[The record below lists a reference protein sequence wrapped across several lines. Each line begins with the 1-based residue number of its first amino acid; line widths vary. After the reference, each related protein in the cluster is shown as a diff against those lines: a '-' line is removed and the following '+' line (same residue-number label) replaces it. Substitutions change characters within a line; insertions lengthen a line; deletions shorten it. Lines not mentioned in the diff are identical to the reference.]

1 MATAA
6 TPAGPWTPLRQPAFR
21 AMWMALLVGNIGTWT
36 HDVAAAWWMTER
48 TGSPLW
54 VSAVQAAT
62 TLPVVLFALVAGTL
76 ADIVD
81 RRRFLVL
88 AQCWMFAVAT
98 LLALLAG
105 EGRLPP
111 EWLLG
116 LTFLLGCGAAMATP
130 AQVAIIPELVPRPML
145 APAVALN
152 SLGMNIA
159 RSIGP
164 AFGGVVVARWGAQ
177 WAFAINAVTFLGV
190 AVVLLRWKRDV
201 ARPEL
206 PVERFAGAFRAGLRY
221 AMHADAFQAVL
232 ARAAGFFVFAGALPA
247 LLPVIVRQRLD
258 AGAGAYG
265 LLLACIGIGA
275 IAGALA
281 LPRLRARLSADRL
294 VAWASLLCAA
304 TIGILAWSP
313 PITGLVPAMLA
324 HGLGWICVLSMLQV
338 GAQLAVPGW
347 VRARALSLYILVF
360 ASSMAVGSL
369 AWGGIAQASGAQL
382 ALGLAA
388 VGLAVSA
395 LATRGFRL
403 AAGEALDLAPSAHWP
418 QPIVLLDG
426 PGERGPV
433 LVTVDYR
440 IDAGDRDAFGECMR
454 LLGRSRRRDG
464 ALQWAIFEDV
474 AEPGLFFES
483 FLLASWNEHLRQ
495 HARVTQEERAL
506 QERLARMHRGESPP
520 RVRHFIGAAAPWARD
535 GAA

>member
-1 MATAA
+1 
-6 TPAGPWTPLRQPAFR
+6 
-21 AMWMALLVGNIGTWT
+21 MWLALLVGNIGTWT
-36 HDVAAAWWMTER
+36 HDVAAAWWMTEH

-62 TLPVVLFALVAGTL
+62 TLPMVLFALVAGTL

-81 RRRFLVL
+81 RRRLLVL

-105 EGRLPP
+105 EDRLPP

-145 APAVALN
+145 APAIALN

-164 AFGGVVVARWGAQ
+164 AFGGVVVARWGAH
-177 WAFAINAVTFLGV
+177 WAFAINAATFLGV
-190 AVVLLRWKRDV
+190 AVVLMRWKRE
-201 ARPEL
+201 AASPAL
-206 PVERFAGAFRAGLRY
+206 PPERFAGAFRAGLRY
-221 AMHADAFQAVL
+221 AMHADAFRAVL

-247 LLPVIVRQRLD
+247 LLPVVVRQRLE

-275 IAGALA
+275 IAGALV
-281 LPRLRARLSADRL
+281 LPRLRARLASDRL
-294 VAWASLLCAA
+294 VAWASMLCAA
-304 TIGILAWSP
+304 TMGILAWAP
-313 PITGLVPAMLA
+313 FIAGLVPVMLA
-324 HGLGWICVLSMLQV
+324 HGVGWICVLSTLQV
-338 GAQLAVPGW
+338 GAQMAVPAW

-360 ASSMAVGSL
+360 ASSMAMGSL
-369 AWGGIAQASGAQL
+369 AWGAVAQAASVQL
-382 ALGLAA
+382 ALALAA
-388 VGLAVSA
+388 FGLLISA
-395 LATRGFRL
+395 LATRRFRL

-418 QPIVLLDG
+418 HPLVAPDN

-433 LVTVDYR
+433 LVTVEYR
-440 IDAGDRDAFGECMR
+440 IDASDRDTFGECMR
-454 LLGRSRRRDG
+454 LLGQSRRRDG
-464 ALQWAIFEDV
+464 AVQWMLFEDV

-520 RVRHFIGAAAPWARD
+520 RVRHFIGAGAPWARD